1 MRLRKES
8 SNPGDVCWSIRV
20 ARINQCSQM
29 EKRDQRDPNLFQ
41 HLSPLL
47 LLDICEHF
55 SPEHVAICLLSLL
68 SEQCSLLI

>member
-41 HLSPLL
+41 HLSLL
-47 LLDICEHF
+47 LLDICENFHQSMLQYVF
-55 SPEHVAICLLSLL
+55 SVSTAH
-68 SEQCSLLI
+68 CS